1 MYSLHVSLES
11 RRAIPVMPEHTRPAR
26 GMRDFLP
33 EDVRRRDYVI
43 DIIKDVYRRYGFEP
57 LETPSLEN
65 IETLTGKYGEE
76 GNKLI
81 FKVLRRGEHEASG
94 ETDLAL
100 RYDLTVPLARVVAE
114 HRGKLPKFFKRYQI
128 QPVWRADRPARGR
141 FREFYQCDVDS
152 IGSRSMVVEAELCA
166 AVSDVLRTLGFSDFF
181 LRINHR
187 GLLRGILENAG
198 ARGRAARSGA
208 RRARQAGQDRPLG
221 CRGGHGEARHLGGE
235 RRPLLEAFAPHGP
248 ERGTGDPVAFN
259 EISLSWAAT
268 HVGSNA
274 AGLAAIAE
282 LREITRLCAV
292 TSARPHAILDPSLA
306 RGLSYY
312 TGAIME
318 IAVHDLQG
326 SLGGGGRY
334 DGLIGMFLGE
344 DIPACG
350 FSLGLERIL
359 VVMSERNMFPP
370 AMQTTSVDAMV
381 TLFEGEPVEEA
392 LRLAGELRSARLR
405 VELYPEADKLGKQFK
420 YAAARAIR
428 FVLIMGADERA
439 RQQVTI
445 KNMETGEQVSV
456 ARSEAARW
464 VADAAARPIAR
475 NA

>member
-1 MYSLHVSLES
+1 
-11 RRAIPVMPEHTRPAR
+11 
-26 GMRDFLP
+26 MRDFLP

-141 FREFYQCDVDS
+141 FREFYQCDVEA

-166 AVSDVLRTLGFSDFF
+166 AVSDVLQRLGFNDFF

-187 GLLRGILENAG
+187 GLLRGILDNAG
-198 ARGRAARSGA
+198 LEEGLHDQALIALDKLDKIGRSGVA
-208 RRARQAGQDRPLG
+208 EDLAKRGISLESAGR
-221 CRGGHGEARHLGGE
+221 
-235 RRPLLEAFAPHGP
+235 LLDAFAPGGP
-248 ERGTGDPVAFN
+248 ERGIADPVMFN
-259 EISLSWAAT
+259 ETSLAGVAA
-268 HVGSNA
+268 HVGANP
-274 AGLAAIAE
+274 AGLAAVAE
-282 LREITRLCAV
+282 LRQILQLCAA
-292 TSARPHAILDPSLA
+292 TSARQHAILDHSLA

-318 IAVHDLQG
+318 IAVHDLPG

-344 DIPACG
+344 NIPACG

-359 VVMSERNMFPP
+359 VVMSERSMFPP
-370 AMQTTSVDAMV
+370 RLETSAVDAMV
-381 TLFEGEPVEEA
+381 TLFEGEPLEDAMQLAAA
-392 LRLAGELRSARLR
+392 LRSTGLR
-405 VELYPEADKLGKQFK
+405 VELYPEPDKLGKQFK
-420 YAAARAIR
+420 YAASRGIR
-428 FVLIMGADERA
+428 FVLIVGADERA

-456 ARSEAARW
+456 ARGDAARFI
-464 VADAAARPIAR
+464 AESSARVISR